1 MAKVYLGPAGVPLGL
16 KGKRGA
22 GTLDGI
28 RYVKDVG
35 LNAMEVEFVQGVRM
49 SRDAA
54 KEAGELARELG
65 VRLSIHA
72 PYFINLCSEESEKV
86 EASLRRLQESLDR
99 GEAMGATVVV
109 FHPAYYGKM
118 GPEGCYNS
126 VKDNV
131 LKLIDWMRENGV
143 SHVKLGLEVM
153 ARRSQFGSLEETFR
167 LVKEVNNPQ
176 VVAVVDWGHVYARN
190 GGSINYREVLDMWGS
205 YFGNQTMHTHFTC
218 VRYRNGEWV
227 DEHEPIDTNNPPF
240 EPLAKELADED
251 IEITIINE
259 SPLLEQDALKMREI
273 LLRYGNVLA

>member
-1 MAKVYLGPAGVPLGL
+1 MAKVYLGPAGVPLAL

-131 LKLIDWMRENGV
+131 LRLIDWMRENGV

-153 ARRSQFGSLEETFR
+153 ARRSQFGGLEETFR
-167 LVKEVNNPQ
+167 LVKEINNPQ

-190 GGSINYREVLDMWGS
+190 GGSINYREVLDMWRS
-205 YFGNQTMHTHFTC
+205 YFGNQAMHTHFTC

-240 EPLAKELADED
+240 EPLAKELA
-251 IEITIINE
+251 NE
-259 SPLLEQDALKMREI
+259 
-273 LLRYGNVLA
+273 